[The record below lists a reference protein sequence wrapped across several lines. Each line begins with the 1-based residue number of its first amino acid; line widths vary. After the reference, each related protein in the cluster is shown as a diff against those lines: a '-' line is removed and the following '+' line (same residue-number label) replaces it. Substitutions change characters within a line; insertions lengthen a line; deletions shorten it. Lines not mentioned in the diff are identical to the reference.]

1 VAAPLVAHPF
11 ERLSDRVLRAA
22 CLALL
27 LVWVL
32 LTGVLVAA
40 VPLDHAR
47 ELLDF
52 LSAGTATDA
61 AARAGA
67 WSGDVRASARF
78 VLYFDF
84 LYDVVHDNAVALLC
98 AWAARRLAS
107 RAAVMLARVV
117 AWTLWLDIAFNVV
130 ENLAALHIV
139 GGGSAAPWF
148 DLVVALTT
156 FRFVTLWLG
165 FALGVVGLALGRWR
179 HRGTLG

>member
-1 VAAPLVAHPF
+1 MAAPLVPHPF
-11 ERLSDRVLRAA
+11 EGLSERSLRVA

-27 LVWVL
+27 LAWML
-32 LTGVLVAA
+32 LTGVLVAV

-52 LSAGTATDA
+52 LHAGTATDA
-61 AARAGA
+61 AGRAGA
-67 WSGDVRASARF
+67 WSADVRASARF

-98 AWAARRLAS
+98 VWAARRVAS
-107 RAAVMLARVV
+107 RAAVMVARVV
-117 AWTLWLDIAFNVV
+117 AWTLWLDIALNVV
-130 ENLAALHIV
+130 ENVAALHIV
-139 GGGSAAPWF
+139 GGGGAAPWF

-165 FALGVVGLALGRWR
+165 VALGVVGLALGRWR
-179 HRGTLG
+179 HRDALG